1 MFYNEHLNH
10 IHAPFMNTKSQILSI
25 VQQTPQ
31 TILQLCAQLN
41 LTRTAINLPIK
52 QLLAEG
58 LIHGVIEPRAGQV
71 GKPSIVYE
79 ATQGTEDLHSK
90 AYQPILS
97 ALIEQIQADSGE
109 AALTDLLQKTGQ
121 RMARAALSAPS
132 TDCRANIE
140 AAMQIANSLGATAQ
154 LYPQADGTFIVTNR
168 TCPAATTARGNG
180 HVCQLMA
187 AFFAQA
193 TGGETTEFCQRDERM
208 VCQYK
213 IVPPKFATITN

>member
-1 MFYNEHLNH
+1 
-10 IHAPFMNTKSQILSI
+10 MNTKSQILSI

-58 LIHGVIEPRAGQV
+58 LIHGTVEPRAGQV
-71 GKPSIVYE
+71 GKPSIIYE

-109 AALTDLLQKTGQ
+109 AALTELLQKTGR
-121 RMARAALSAPS
+121 RMARATLSEATNS
-132 TDCRANIE
+132 FRTNLE
-140 AAMQIANSLGATAQ
+140 AAMKVANSLGATTQ
-154 LYPQADGTFIVTNR
+154 LLEQTDGTFILTNR
-168 TCPAATTARGNG
+168 TCPAATAARANG
-180 HVCQLMA
+180 HVCQLMT

-193 TGGETTEFCQRDERM
+193 TGGEAAEFCQRDERM

-213 IVPPKFATITN
+213 IIPPKFATITD

>member
-1 MFYNEHLNH
+1 
-10 IHAPFMNTKSQILSI
+10 MNTKSHILSV
-25 VQQTPQ
+25 VQQQPQ

-41 LTRTAINLPIK
+41 LTRTAVNLPIK

-58 LIHGVIEPRAGQV
+58 LIHGKVEQRSGQV

-97 ALIEQIQADSGE
+97 ALIEQIQDQSGE
-109 AALTDLLQKTGQ
+109 DALADLLQHTGR
-121 RMARAALSAPS
+121 RMARATLGKASS
-132 TDCRANIE
+132 DCRANIE
-140 AAMQIANSLGATAQ
+140 AAMKVADALGATTQ
-154 LYPQADGTFIVTNR
+154 LHEQADGTFIVTNR
-168 TCPAATTARGNG
+168 TCPAAAAARANG
-180 HVCQLMA
+180 HVCQIMA

-193 TGGETTEFCQRDERM
+193 TGGEATEFCRRDERM

-213 IVPPKFATITN
+213 IAPPL